1 MRLLRAGKRGA
12 PPLNCRVSRFG
23 DCMSPD
29 LRQMVIDRDEVG
41 LERAFFE
48 NECSHFFAVDWR
60 KDDADIVADCAEA
73 LELDSLTAEWRGE
86 DLFIRFDGREMRVPL
101 LMDVADR
108 HITICTLN
116 DVISPNFEVR
126 FLVFSHGSDTGGF
139 AALSIVDWR
148 ELEKANAAVVAENFI
163 DPRKLPNL
171 MTELTDEK
179 LPANARARFE
189 RMLNRNR
196 TK

>member
-1 MRLLRAGKRGA
+1 
-12 PPLNCRVSRFG
+12 
-23 DCMSPD
+23 MSPD

-41 LERAFFE
+41 LERAFFDD
-48 NECSHFFAVDWR
+48 ECPHFFAVDWR
-60 KDDADIVADCAEA
+60 EDDADIIANCAEA
-73 LELDSLTAEWRGE
+73 LGLDSLSAEWRGE
-86 DLFIRFDGREMRVPL
+86 DLFITFNGREARVPL

-116 DVISPNFEVR
+116 DMLGPNYEVR
-126 FLVFSHGSDTGGF
+126 FLVFSHRSDTGGF
-139 AALSIVDWR
+139 AALSVADWR
-148 ELEKANAAVVAENFI
+148 ELEKGNAAVVAENFI

-189 RMLNRNR
+189 RMLKRNK
-196 TK
+196 TN

>member
-1 MRLLRAGKRGA
+1 MSLQPATLL
-12 PPLNCRVSRFG
+12 NVVVSRFG
-23 DCMSPD
+23 DRMNPE

-41 LERAFFE
+41 LERAFFD
-48 NECSHFFAVDWR
+48 NECPHFFAVDWR
-60 KDDADIVADCAEA
+60 EDDADIVAYCAEV
-73 LELDSLTAEWRGE
+73 LQLDSLTAEWRGE
-86 DLFIRFDGREMRVPL
+86 DLFITFDDREVRVPL

-116 DVISPNFEVR
+116 DVLSPNYEVR
-126 FLVFSHGSDTGGF
+126 FLLFSHGCDTGGF
-139 AALSIVDWR
+139 AALSLADWR
-148 ELEKANAAVVAENFI
+148 ELEKANAAVVAENFL

-189 RMLNRNR
+189 RMLNRN
-196 TK
+196 KSK